1 MNASASSASSRLLQ
15 PVRRLLLAA
24 AAATAVAL
32 ALPAHAQLA
41 PGQAAPDF
49 TLTSIEGKAVKLAD
63 FRGRYVVLEWNNPH
77 CPFVVKHYGSG
88 NMQALQ
94 KRFTADNV
102 AWLVINSTNRG
113 HSEYMTPAAK
123 AAWVKEQGA
132 APTAVLQDAD
142 GTVGR
147 AFGARATPH
156 MYVIDP
162 KGTLVYAG
170 AIDDK
175 RSANPADVKTANN
188 FVLQAMTEVRAG
200 KPVSVASTT
209 AYGCSIKY

>member
-1 MNASASSASSRLLQ
+1 MTMMMKRSLTTTARSAFG
-15 PVRRLLLAA
+15 
-24 AAATAVAL
+24 AL
-32 ALPAHAQLA
+32 ALAATFTLGAASVQAQAL
-41 PGQAAPDF
+41 PGQPAPAF
-49 TLTSIEGKAVKLAD
+49 TLTAVDGKPVNLAD

-88 NMQALQ
+88 NMQSLQ

-102 AWLVINSTNRG
+102 AWLVINSTNAG
-113 HSEYMTPAAK
+113 HSEYMAPAAL
-123 AAWVKEQGA
+123 AAWMKEQGA
-132 APTAVLQDAD
+132 TPTAVMLDAD
-142 GTVGR
+142 GKTGR
-147 AFGARATPH
+147 AYGARATPH

-175 RSANPADVKTANN
+175 RSANQADVKTANN
-188 FVLQAMTEVRAG
+188 FVVQALTQARAG
-200 KPVSVASTT
+200 QPLTSASTT

>member
-1 MNASASSASSRLLQ
+1 MTLHFSRRALLASAIAGLGLAALQ
-15 PVRRLLLAA
+15 PAA
-24 AAATAVAL
+24 AQV
-32 ALPAHAQLA
+32 A
-41 PGQAAPDF
+41 PGQPAPDF
-49 TLTSIEGKAVKLAD
+49 TLTSIDGKPVKLAD
-63 FRGRYVVLEWNNPH
+63 FRGRYVVLEWTNPH

-94 KRFTADNV
+94 KRFGAENV
-102 AWLVINSTNRG
+102 AWLTINSTNKS
-113 HSEYMTPAAK
+113 HSEYMAPQAK
-123 AAWVKEQGA
+123 AKWVKEQGA
-132 APTAVLQDAD
+132 ASTAVLEDAD
-142 GTVGR
+142 GKVGR
-147 AFGARATPH
+147 LFGARATPH

-188 FVLQAMTEVRAG
+188 FVVQALTEARAG
-200 KPVSVASTT
+200 KALTSASTT

>member
-1 MNASASSASSRLLQ
+1 MMIMFDSTAARF
-15 PVRRLLLAA
+15 VRRLVAGAA
-24 AAATAVAL
+24 LGSMAAGAFAQAV
-32 ALPAHAQLA
+32 PGQPA
-41 PGQAAPDF
+41 PGF
-49 TLTSIEGKAVKLAD
+49 TLTSVEGKTVNLAD

-94 KRFTADNV
+94 KRFTTENV
-102 AWLVINSTNRG
+102 AWLTINSTNAG
-113 HSEYMTPAAK
+113 HSEYMTPAAL
-123 AAWVKEQGA
+123 AGWMKEQGA
-132 APTAVLQDAD
+132 SQTAVMLDAD
-142 GTVGR
+142 GKVGR

-175 RSANPADVKTANN
+175 RSANAADVKTAHNY
-188 FVLQAMTEVRAG
+188 VVQALTEARTG
-200 KPVSVASTT
+200 KALSTT
-209 AYGCSIKY
+209 STSAYGCSIKY

>member
-1 MNASASSASSRLLQ
+1 MTMFDSTTATL
-15 PVRRLLLAA
+15 VRRLVAGAA
-24 AAATAVAL
+24 FGLMAAGVSAQAV
-32 ALPAHAQLA
+32 
-41 PGQAAPDF
+41 PGQPAPDF
-49 TLTSIEGKAVKLAD
+49 TLTSVDGKKVNLAD

-88 NMQALQ
+88 NMQSLQ
-94 KRFTADNV
+94 KRFTAENV
-102 AWLVINSTNRG
+102 AWLTINSTNAS
-113 HSEYMTPAAK
+113 HSEYMAPAVLAG
-123 AAWVKEQGA
+123 WMKEQGA
-132 APTAVLQDAD
+132 APTAVMLDAD
-142 GTVGR
+142 GKVGR

-175 RSANPADVKTANN
+175 RSANAADVKIANN
-188 FVLQAMTEVRAG
+188 YVVQALTEARAG
-200 KPVSVASTT
+200 KALTAASTT

>member
-1 MNASASSASSRLLQ
+1 MTMQTKSMNLL
-15 PVRRLLLAA
+15 RALGAA
-24 AAATAVAL
+24 AALGLAVAG
-32 ALPAHAQLA
+32 AQA
-41 PGQAAPDF
+41 QPVPGQPAPAF
-49 TLTSIEGKAVKLAD
+49 TLTGVDGKPVSLAD
-63 FRGRYVVLEWNNPH
+63 FRGRYVVLEWTNPH

-94 KRFTADNV
+94 KRFGAENV
-102 AWLVINSTNRG
+102 AWLTINSTNAG
-113 HSEYMTPAAK
+113 HSEYKAPAAL
-123 AAWVKEQGA
+123 AAWMKEQGA
-132 APTAVLQDAD
+132 APTAVMLDAD
-142 GTVGR
+142 GKVGR

-162 KGTLVYAG
+162 AGTLVYAG

-188 FVLQAMTEVRAG
+188 YVVQAFGELRAG
-200 KPVSVASTT
+200 KPVSAASTT